1 MSERRVLV
9 TGATGFV
16 GQALVSALAAK
27 GWRVVR
33 AVRRNP
39 GSGDVVVP
47 DLADW
52 QPAAAQLADIDCA
65 IHLAARTHV
74 ARDTAADPLAA
85 YRRLN
90 VVATERLATACARA
104 GMRRLVFLSS
114 IKVNG
119 EATGTPFTEQDVPH
133 PEDAYGQSKLE
144 AERILGEIAA
154 ASRLETVILRPP
166 LIYGPGVKGNFLRLM
181 RAIDRGIPLPLGAI
195 DNKRSLIYLGN
206 LVDAIVLCLDHAAA
220 AGKTYLV
227 ADDKD
232 VSTPELIRHIALAL
246 GKPARLIALPPALRK
261 VAGAVFGKSDS
272 LARLLGSLQSDSGRI
287 RRELGWQPRCDM
299 AQGLA
304 ATARWYHHQPDSKAR
319 I

>member
-1 MSERRVLV
+1 MV

-16 GQALVSALAAK
+16 GQALVSMLAAK

-33 AVRRNP
+33 AVRRDP

-52 QPAAAQLADIDCA
+52 QPAAAQLAGIDCA

-74 ARDTAADPLAA
+74 VRETAADPLAE

-90 VVATERLATACARA
+90 VVVTERLATACARA
-104 GMRRLVFLSS
+104 GVRRLVFLSS

-119 EATGTPFTEQDVPH
+119 EATTTPFTEQDVPR

-181 RAIDRGIPLPLGAI
+181 RAIDYGIPLPLGAI
-195 DNKRSLIYLGN
+195 DNKRSVIYLGN
-206 LVDAIVLCLDHAAA
+206 LVDAIILCLDHAAA

-227 ADDKD
+227 ADDED
-232 VSTPELIRHIALAL
+232 VSTPELIRHLALAL
-246 GKPARLIALPPALRK
+246 GKPARLIAFPPALLK

-287 RRELGWQPRCDM
+287 RRELGWQPRCGM

-304 ATARWYHHQPDSKAR
+304 ATARWYYQQPDSKAR

>member
-1 MSERRVLV
+1 MV

-16 GQALVSALAAK
+16 GQALVPMLATQ

-33 AVRRNP
+33 AVRRDP
-39 GSGDVVVP
+39 GPGDVVVS

-52 QPAAAQLADIDCA
+52 QPAAAQLAGIDCA

-74 ARDTAADPLAA
+74 VWETAADPLAE

-104 GMRRLVFLSS
+104 GVRRLVFLSS

-119 EATGTPFTEQDVPH
+119 EATSTPFTEQDAPH

-195 DNKRSLIYLGN
+195 DNKRSLIYLDN

-232 VSTPELIRHIALAL
+232 VSTPDLIRHLALAL
-246 GKPARLIALPPALRK
+246 GKPARLIAFPPALLK

-287 RRELGWQPRCDM
+287 RRELGWQPRCGM

-304 ATARWYHHQPDSKAR
+304 ATARWYYQQPDSKAR

>member
-1 MSERRVLV
+1 MV

-16 GQALVSALAAK
+16 GQALASMLAAK

-33 AVRRNP
+33 VVRRDP

-52 QPAAAQLADIDCA
+52 QPAAAQLAGIDCA

-74 ARDTAADPLAA
+74 MRETAADPLAE

-104 GMRRLVFLSS
+104 GVRRLVFLSS

-133 PEDAYGQSKLE
+133 AEDAYGQSKLE

-206 LVDAIVLCLDHAAA
+206 LVDAIMLCLDHAAA

-227 ADDKD
+227 ADDED
-232 VSTPELIRHIALAL
+232 VSTPDLIRHIALAL
-246 GKPARLIALPPALRK
+246 GKPARLIAFPPALLK

-272 LARLLGSLQSDSGRI
+272 LVRLLGSLQSDSGRI
-287 RRELGWQPRCDM
+287 RRELGWQPRYGM
-299 AQGLA
+299 AQGLT
-304 ATARWYHHQPDSKAR
+304 ATARWYYQRSDSKTR